1 MSNDNTE
8 LVSNDTIKNTHNL
21 YVRGSQDT
29 TNQEP
34 EQKQEQDPNNN
45 NDNDNDNLEKHNK
58 KTSLNII
65 IFITILAAIMTTY
78 YYSVL
83 KLIIKMN
90 LVDTITTDI
99 KIIAI
104 ISGLGFSFYLS
115 ILFLKKIKKSKDND
129 Q

>member
-21 YVRGSQDT
+21 YVRESKNT
-29 TNQEP
+29 INQEP
-34 EQKQEQDPNNN
+34 EKKQEQDSNNN

-115 ILFLKKIKKSKDND
+115 ILFLKKIKKSQDND